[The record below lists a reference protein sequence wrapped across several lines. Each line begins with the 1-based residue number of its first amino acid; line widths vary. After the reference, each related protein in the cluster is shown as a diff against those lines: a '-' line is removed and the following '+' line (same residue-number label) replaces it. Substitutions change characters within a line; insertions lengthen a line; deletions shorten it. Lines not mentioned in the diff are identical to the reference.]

1 MADGNRNHGR
11 DRRGG
16 EEEEI
21 DGEMWANFSG
31 TFRKVQTVLDRNRS
45 LIQQVNDNHQ
55 SRIPDNMAKNVPLI
69 QEINHN
75 ISTVSSLYSDL
86 SSNFVS
92 SYHHRNGKDAD
103 GRRDGGNK
111 A

>member
-1 MADGNRNHGR
+1 MADGNRN
-11 DRRGG
+11 DRRDG
-16 EEEEI
+16 EEG
-21 DGEMWANFSG
+21 DGEVWANFSG

-86 SSNFVS
+86 SSNFAS
-92 SYHHRNGKDAD
+92 SFRHRNGKDAD
-103 GRRDGGNK
+103 GRHGGTK